1 MTFNY
6 VGQLKPD
13 QTITAE
19 IQRTDVTATIR
30 FEVRVQDRKGYITYE
45 RLRTPNTK
53 LRSEIHADF
62 TALDPRIPLDE
73 EYIDE
78 DNLPYYNECLIFFRL
93 REDIEITDL
102 SSNDPSVAGGDN
114 GHGFNIPP
122 IFLPPAP
129 IDLSGGSKVSGVSRG
144 PVQGPGEE
152 DSSSE
157 STDSDDNQIF
167 RIAQAIRKGEKIQ
180 VAISGFFK
188 GQVHPEV

>member
-1 MTFNY
+1 VFTPQLAWQHLRADRNDLYEFMTFSY

-30 FEVRVQDRKGYITYE
+30 FEVRIQDRKGYITYE
-45 RLRTPNTK
+45 RLRTQNMK
-53 LRSEIHADF
+53 LRSEIHAELS
-62 TALDPRIPLDE
+62 TVDPRIPPYE

-78 DNLPYYNECLIFFRL
+78 DNRPYYNECLIFFRL
-93 REDIEITDL
+93 RDDIEITDL

-129 IDLSGGSKVSGVSRG
+129 I
-144 PVQGPGEE
+144 E
-152 DSSSE
+152 
-157 STDSDDNQIF
+157 
-167 RIAQAIRKGEKIQ
+167 
-180 VAISGFFK
+180 GF
-188 GQVHPEV
+188 VR